1 MFNLK
6 YNFIALYQVILGLLS
21 SVLMLRVFG
30 VTAKADSYLIA
41 CSIIAS
47 LQLIQIMFV
56 EQFMVFYNDLKV
68 GNRESAKEFYNTA
81 VTFSLLSGA
90 LFYVVFALSVHPL
103 IKLFAFGIDGERY
116 LQLENILQIL
126 FIGIIMDAANV
137 INQRLLNAE
146 MRFALPAILNSLQSL
161 LTVLLL
167 AYLLVTNTSS
177 IELIAGARIA
187 GTLITSLAGFAVVR
201 RMGFPLRFRFHHPEL
216 KAFMKNSL
224 AMRFGHNLHNFLFNP
239 ITSNILSSLPSG
251 YASYF
256 YYAQRLQ
263 QIVNSVV
270 VGPSAAVFQSRISKF
285 WSQQNIAEIK
295 TNVRKYLP
303 AVTLAFV
310 CSSLLVYFFIPVAL
324 SLVAS
329 NHLAAKDMA
338 YIQLLFLA
346 LSLWQLIVLM
356 ESPFVAVGV
365 ASKKSGIFIITNTIF
380 IATYFIA
387 SFMLVKPVGIYA
399 IPFGATIGQIVNLVF
414 YMSFCMTL
422 LKVNRFTRIT
432 NLLTGN
438 CLFRKALQ

>member
-1 MFNLK
+1 MFNIK
-6 YNFIALYQVILGLLS
+6 YNIIALYQVILGLLS

-30 VTAKADSYLIA
+30 VTAQADSYLIA
-41 CSIIAS
+41 CSVVAS

-68 GNRESAKEFYNTA
+68 ENRESAREFYNTA
-81 VTFSLLSGA
+81 VTFSLLSGVFFYI
-90 LFYVVFALSVHPL
+90 LFSLSITPL
-103 IKLFAFGIDGERY
+103 IKLFAFGLDGERF
-116 LQLENILQIL
+116 LLLKNILQIL
-126 FIGIIMDAANV
+126 FVGTVMDAANV

-146 MRFALPAILNSLQSL
+146 MRFSLPAILNSLQTL
-161 LTVLLL
+161 VTVLLL
-167 AYLLVTNTSS
+167 AYLLVTHTSS

-187 GTLITSLAGFAVVR
+187 GTIITGLAGFYVVR
-201 RMGFPLRFRFHHPEL
+201 RMGFRFRFRFRHPAL

-263 QIVNSVV
+263 QIVGNVV
-270 VGPSAAVFQSRISKF
+270 VGPSYAVYQSRISRL
-285 WSQQNIAEIK
+285 WSQKDFAEIK

-303 AVTLAFV
+303 VVTLAFV
-310 CSSLLVYFFIPVAL
+310 CCSLLVYFLIPAAL
-324 SLVAS
+324 GLVAS
-329 NHLAAKDMA
+329 NHLAAKDTA
-338 YIQLLFLA
+338 YIQLVFLA
-346 LSLWQLIVLM
+346 LSLWQLVVLV

-365 ASKKSGIFIITNTIF
+365 ASKKSAIFIITNAIF

-387 SFMLVKPVGIYA
+387 SFILAKPAGIYS

-422 LKVNRFTRIT
+422 LKVDRYARIS
-432 NLLTGN
+432 NVLTGN
-438 CLFRKALQ
+438 RLFRKALQ